1 MAQKFAALATGIR
14 PSCWYRP
21 PSIKEGRREGRAPV
35 ASAARLQKSEQ
46 TAVTT
51 GSTRSS
57 GLPCAMV
64 LRLMPSRLPRSS
76 ARSSLANLTP
86 ASACQDPHDFAVR
99 IGFARLARPTPPS
112 YPRLTLGDDWPQ
124 RPLDRG
130 GTAGDNHMFLKN
142 GIKVFSQQDRTA
154 ESVIESLA
162 NFLFSRPR
170 FLMGHEP
177 RERRRHVALIS
188 VSAPAGGSTYNGD
201 DDQPLLLRA
210 SGQCL
215 FM

>member
-1 MAQKFAALATGIR
+1 ML
-14 PSCWYRP
+14 
-21 PSIKEGRREGRAPV
+21 
-35 ASAARLQKSEQ
+35 
-46 TAVTT
+46 
-51 GSTRSS
+51 
-57 GLPCAMV
+57 
-64 LRLMPSRLPRSS
+64 
-76 ARSSLANLTP
+76 
-86 ASACQDPHDFAVR
+86 
-99 IGFARLARPTPPS
+99 
-112 YPRLTLGDDWPQ
+112 
-124 RPLDRG
+124 
-130 GTAGDNHMFLKN
+130 LKN
-142 GIKVFSQQDRTA
+142 GIKDFSQQDRTA

-162 NFLFSRPR
+162 NFLFSRTR